1 MIDTRKNNRNTCLQ
15 NADLLSI
22 LTTSEFYADKEDAI
36 IDEIFTFFLGGMKPI
51 QVATTNLIY
60 YVAKHPTVKE
70 RLLAEIIPP
79 LEKAQRNWLENFTY
93 EIGQEFTYLQ
103 CCWQESLRIEP
114 PVPCSAD

>member
-1 MIDTRKNNRNTCLQ
+1 MVETRKTNRNTCLQ

-22 LTTSEFYADKEDAI
+22 LTTSDFYADKEDAI

-60 YVAKHPTVKE
+60 YVSKHPTVKE
-70 RLLAEIIPP
+70 RLLAEIMPP
-79 LEKAQRNWLENFTY
+79 LEKAQRNWLEKFTY
-93 EIGQEFTYLQ
+93 EMGQQFTYLQ
-103 CCWQESLRIEP
+103 WCWQESLRIEP